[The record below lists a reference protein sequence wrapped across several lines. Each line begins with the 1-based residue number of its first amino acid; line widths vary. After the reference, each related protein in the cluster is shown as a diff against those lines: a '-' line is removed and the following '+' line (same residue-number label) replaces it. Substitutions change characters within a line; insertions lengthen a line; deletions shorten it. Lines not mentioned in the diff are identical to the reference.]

1 MNKKGITTMFKF
13 RVTTAASLATL
24 ITSPFF
30 AMTAEAA
37 DKVILQIDGAAAPF
51 YAPLYAGVEEGIFE
65 KNGIEV
71 EFIYAAAA
79 DILTNIAAGNVDFG
93 FPNGDAVV
101 AAAANG
107 LPVKVVHTTYQ
118 RGIGALLAKEASG
131 IKTYK
136 DLKGK
141 KIAVTSLASP
151 NYLQLQVGLQQAGL
165 TLDDVTVEAVATG
178 AIVQSLQAGQVDAIV
193 FSELRK
199 YNLEADGTK
208 ITMILSN
215 DFLPSFGNVV
225 VASDKKL
232 SENADVVKRFT
243 TAVTQSYE
251 WVIDGHVPE
260 ALDIALEKY
269 APTWPKD
276 QKPILTTAFEKT
288 FVPSVW
294 QSALTKEKGL
304 GAADI
309 AGWQKNADIL
319 AQFKV
324 IDSAP
329 KAEDFVVDPSM
340 IGK

>member
-1 MNKKGITTMFKF
+1 MNQF
-13 RVTTAASLATL
+13 RVTTAAGLVAL
-24 ITSPFF
+24 ITSPLF
-30 AMTAEAA
+30 AITAEAA
-37 DKVILQIDGAAAPF
+37 DKVVLQIDGAAAPF
-51 YAPLYAGVEEGIFE
+51 YAPLYAGVEKGIFE

-71 EFIYAAAA
+71 EFIYAPAA

-118 RGIGALLAKEASG
+118 RGIGALLAKADSG

-151 NYLQLQVGLQQAGL
+151 NYLQLQVGLKQAGL
-165 TLDDVTVEAVATG
+165 SINDVSVEVVATG

-199 YNLEADGTK
+199 YNLEAGGTK
-208 ITMILSN
+208 VTMILSN

-225 VASDKKL
+225 VTSDKEL
-232 SENADVVKRFT
+232 AQNPDLVKRFT
-243 TAVTQSYE
+243 TAITQSYQ
-251 WVIDGHVPE
+251 WVIDGHISD
-260 ALDIALEKY
+260 ALDISLEKY
-269 APTWPKD
+269 TPTWPKD
-276 QKPILTTAFEKT
+276 QKGILTTAFEQT

-294 QSALTKEKGL
+294 QSPLTKEKGL
-304 GAADI
+304 GAADF
-309 AGWQKNADIL
+309 AGWQKNADML
-319 AQFKV
+319 AEYKV

-329 KAEDFVVDPSM
+329 KAEDFVVDLST
-340 IGK
+340 IGQ

>member
-1 MNKKGITTMFKF
+1 MIQF
-13 RVTTAASLATL
+13 RVTTAASLGAL
-24 ITSPFF
+24 IALPLFTMS
-30 AMTAEAA
+30 AEAA
-37 DKVILQIDGAAAPF
+37 DKVVLQIDGAAAPF
-51 YAPLYAGVEEGIFE
+51 YAPLYAGVEKGIFE
-65 KNGIEV
+65 KNGVEV

-131 IKTYK
+131 IKSYK

-141 KIAVTSLASP
+141 KIGVTSLASP
-151 NYLQLQVGLQQAGL
+151 NYLQLQVGLKQAGL
-165 TLDDVTVEAVATG
+165 TLEDVSVEVVATG

-208 ITMILSN
+208 VTMILSN

-225 VASDKKL
+225 VTSNKKL
-232 SENADVVKRFT
+232 AQNADVVKRFT
-243 TAVTQSYE
+243 TAVTQSYQ
-251 WVIDGHVPE
+251 WVIDGHIPE
-260 ALDIALEKY
+260 ALDIALTKY
-269 APTWPKD
+269 TPTWPKD
-276 QKPILTTAFEKT
+276 QKGILTTAFEQT

-294 QSALTKEKGL
+294 QSPLTKEKGL
-304 GAADI
+304 GAANMS
-309 AGWQKNADIL
+309 GWQKNADIL
-319 AQFKV
+319 AQYKV

-329 KAEDFVVDPSM
+329 KATDFVVDPSM

>member
-1 MNKKGITTMFKF
+1 MIQF
-13 RVTTAASLATL
+13 RVTTAASLLAL
-24 ITSPFF
+24 IASPLFS
-30 AMTAEAA
+30 TIAEAA
-37 DKVILQIDGAAAPF
+37 DKVVLQIDGAAAPF
-51 YAPLYAGVEEGIFE
+51 YAPLYAGVEKGVFE

-118 RGIGALLAKEASG
+118 RGIGALLAKESSG

-165 TLDDVTVEAVATG
+165 KLDDVSVEVIATG

-208 ITMILSN
+208 VTMILSN

-225 VASDKKL
+225 VTSSKKL
-232 SENADVVKRFT
+232 AQNPDLVKRFT
-243 TAVTQSYE
+243 TAVTQSYQ
-251 WVIDGHVPE
+251 WVIDGHIPE
-260 ALDIALEKY
+260 ALDISLTKY
-269 APTWPKD
+269 TPTWPKD
-276 QKPILTTAFEKT
+276 QKAILTTAFEQT

-294 QSALTKEKGL
+294 QSKLTKEKGL
-304 GAADI
+304 GAADM

-319 AQFKV
+319 AQYKV

-329 KAEDFVVDPSM
+329 KAADFVVDPST

>member
-1 MNKKGITTMFKF
+1 MIQF
-13 RVTTAASLATL
+13 RVTTAASLLAL
-24 ITSPFF
+24 LTSPLF
-30 AMTAEAA
+30 ASVAEAA
-37 DKVILQIDGAAAPF
+37 DKVVLQIDGAAAPF
-51 YAPLYAGVEEGIFE
+51 YAPLYAGVEKGIFE
-65 KNGIEV
+65 KNGIQV

-131 IKTYK
+131 IKSYK

-141 KIAVTSLASP
+141 KVAVTSLASP
-151 NYLQLQVGLQQAGL
+151 NYLQLQVGLKQAGL
-165 TLDDVTVEAVATG
+165 KLDDVSVEVVATG

-199 YNLEADGTK
+199 YNLEADGSK
-208 ITMILSN
+208 VTMILSN

-225 VASDKKL
+225 VTSADKLAK
-232 SENADVVKRFT
+232 NPDVVKRFT

-251 WVIDGHVPE
+251 WVIDGHIGD
-260 ALDIALEKY
+260 ALDISLAKY
-269 APTWPKD
+269 TPTWPKD
-276 QKPILTTAFEKT
+276 QKAILTTAFEKT

-294 QSALTKEKGL
+294 QSALTKQKGL
-304 GAADI
+304 GAADM

-319 AQFKV
+319 AEYKV

-329 KAEDFVVDPSM
+329 KAAEFVVDPST

>member
-1 MNKKGITTMFKF
+1 MNQF
-13 RVTTAASLATL
+13 RVTTAAGLVAL
-24 ITSPFF
+24 ITSPLF
-30 AMTAEAA
+30 AITAEAA
-37 DKVILQIDGAAAPF
+37 DKVVLQIDGAAAPF
-51 YAPLYAGVEEGIFE
+51 YAPLYAGVEKGIFE

-118 RGIGALLAKEASG
+118 RGIGALLAKADSG

-151 NYLQLQVGLQQAGL
+151 NYLQLQVGLKQAGL
-165 TLDDVTVEAVATG
+165 SINDVSVEVVATG

-199 YNLEADGTK
+199 YNLEAGGTK
-208 ITMILSN
+208 VTMILSN

-225 VASDKKL
+225 VTSDKEL
-232 SENADVVKRFT
+232 AQNPDLVKRFT
-243 TAVTQSYE
+243 TAITQSYQ
-251 WVIDGHVPE
+251 WVIDGHIGD
-260 ALDIALEKY
+260 ALDISLEKY
-269 APTWPKD
+269 TPTWPKD
-276 QKPILTTAFEKT
+276 QKGILTTAFEQT

-294 QSALTKEKGL
+294 QSPLTKEKGL
-304 GAADI
+304 GAADF
-309 AGWQKNADIL
+309 AGWQKNADML
-319 AQFKV
+319 AEYKV

-329 KAEDFVVDPSM
+329 KAEDFVVDLST
-340 IGK
+340 IGQ

>member
-1 MNKKGITTMFKF
+1 MIQF
-13 RVTTAASLATL
+13 RVTTAASLVAL
-24 ITSPFF
+24 LTSPLF

-37 DKVILQIDGAAAPF
+37 DKVVMQIDGAAVPF
-51 YAPLYAGVEEGIFE
+51 YAPLYAGVEKGIFE

-118 RGIGALLAKEASG
+118 RGIGALLAKETSG
-131 IKTYK
+131 IESYK

-141 KIAVTSLASP
+141 KVAVTSLASP

-165 TLDDVTVEAVATG
+165 TIDDVSVEVVATG
-178 AIVQSLQAGQVDAIV
+178 AIVQSLQSGQVDAIV

-208 ITMILSN
+208 VTMILSN

-225 VASDKKL
+225 VTSDKKL
-232 SENADVVKRFT
+232 SENPDLVKRFT
-243 TAVTQSYE
+243 TAISQSYQ
-251 WVIDGHVPE
+251 WVIDGHVGD

-276 QKPILTTAFEKT
+276 QKGILTTAFEQT

-294 QSALTKEKGL
+294 QSPLTKEKGL
-304 GAADI
+304 GAADL
-309 AGWQKNADIL
+309 AAWQKNADIL
-319 AQFKV
+319 ARYKV
-324 IDSAP
+324 IDDAP
-329 KAEDFVVDPSM
+329 KAADFVVDPST

>member
-1 MNKKGITTMFKF
+1 MIQF
-13 RVTTAASLATL
+13 RVTTAASLGAL
-24 ITSPFF
+24 ITLPLF
-30 AMTAEAA
+30 ALSAEAA
-37 DKVILQIDGAAAPF
+37 DKVVLQIDGAAAPF
-51 YAPLYAGVEEGIFE
+51 YAPLYAGVEKGIFE

-131 IKTYK
+131 IKSYK

-151 NYLQLQVGLQQAGL
+151 NYLQLQVGLKQAGL
-165 TLDDVTVEAVATG
+165 TIEDVSVEVVATG

-208 ITMILSN
+208 VTMILSN

-225 VASDKKL
+225 VTSNKKL
-232 SENADVVKRFT
+232 AQNADVVKRFT
-243 TAVTQSYE
+243 TAVTQSYQ
-251 WVIDGHVPE
+251 WVIDGHIPE
-260 ALDIALEKY
+260 ALDIALTKY
-269 APTWPKD
+269 TPTWPKD
-276 QKPILTTAFEKT
+276 QKGILTTAFEQT

-294 QSALTKEKGL
+294 QSSLTKEKGL
-304 GAADI
+304 GAANTS
-309 AGWQKNADIL
+309 GWQKNADIL
-319 AQFKV
+319 AQYKV

-329 KAEDFVVDPSM
+329 KAADFVVDPSM

>member
-1 MNKKGITTMFKF
+1 MIQF
-13 RVTTAASLATL
+13 RVMTAASLMAL
-24 ITSPFF
+24 LTSPLFDS
-30 AMTAEAA
+30 AALAA
-37 DKVILQIDGAAAPF
+37 DKVVMQIDGAAVPF
-51 YAPLYAGVEEGIFE
+51 YAPLYAGVEKGIFE

-71 EFIYAAAA
+71 EFIYAGAA

-151 NYLQLQVGLQQAGL
+151 NYLQLQVGLKQAGL
-165 TLDDVTVEAVATG
+165 SLGDVTVEVVATG
-178 AIVQSLQAGQVDAIV
+178 AIMQSLQSGQVDAII

-208 ITMILSN
+208 VTMILSN

-225 VASDKKL
+225 VTSAKSV
-232 SENADVVKRFT
+232 SQRADLVKRFT

-251 WVIDGHVPE
+251 WVIDGHVGD
-260 ALDIALEKY
+260 AIDISLNKY
-269 APTWPKD
+269 TPTWPKE
-276 QKPILTTAFEKT
+276 QKAILTTAFEKT

-294 QSALTKEKGL
+294 QSPLTKNKGL
-304 GAADI
+304 GAADL

-319 AQFKV
+319 AEYKV
-324 IDSAP
+324 IDAAP
-329 KAEDFVVDPSM
+329 KAADFVVDPST

>member
-1 MNKKGITTMFKF
+1 MFKF
-13 RVTTAASLATL
+13 RVTTAASLAAL

-51 YAPLYAGVEEGIFE
+51 YAPLYAGVEKGIFE

>member
-1 MNKKGITTMFKF
+1 MIQF
-13 RVTTAASLATL
+13 RVTTAASLLALIASPLIAT
-24 ITSPFF
+24 
-30 AMTAEAA
+30 TAEAA
-37 DKVILQIDGAAAPF
+37 DKVVLQIDGAAAPF
-51 YAPLYAGVEEGIFE
+51 YAPLYAGVEKGIFE

-118 RGIGALLAKEASG
+118 RGIGALLAKADSG

-141 KIAVTSLASP
+141 KVAVTSLASP
-151 NYLQLQVGLQQAGL
+151 NYLQLQVGLKQAGL
-165 TLDDVTVEAVATG
+165 SIDDVSVEVVATG

-208 ITMILSN
+208 VTMILSN

-225 VASDKKL
+225 VTSDKEL
-232 SENADVVKRFT
+232 AQNPDLVKRFT

-251 WVIDGHVPE
+251 WVIDGHIGD
-260 ALDIALEKY
+260 ALDISLEKY
-269 APTWPKD
+269 TPTWPKD
-276 QKPILTTAFEKT
+276 QKGILTTAFEQT

-294 QSALTKEKGL
+294 QSPLTKEKGL
-304 GAADI
+304 GAADF

-319 AQFKV
+319 AEYKV

-329 KAEDFVVDPSM
+329 KAEDFVADPSM
-340 IGK
+340 IGQ

>member
-1 MNKKGITTMFKF
+1 MTEF
-13 RVTTAASLATL
+13 RVTTAAGLLAL
-24 ITSPFF
+24 AASPLF
-30 AMTAEAA
+30 ASFAAAA
-37 DKVILQIDGAAAPF
+37 DKVVMQIDGAAAPF
-51 YAPLYAGVEEGIFE
+51 YAPLYAGVEKGIFE

-118 RGIGALLAKEASG
+118 RGIGALLAKADSG
-131 IKTYK
+131 IASYK

-141 KIAVTSLASP
+141 KVAVTSLASP
-151 NYLQLQVGLQQAGL
+151 NYLQLQVGLTQAGL
-165 TLDDVTVEAVATG
+165 TLDDVSVEVVQTG

-199 YNLEADGTK
+199 YSLEADGTK
-208 ITMILSN
+208 VNMVLSN

-225 VASDKKL
+225 VTSADKL
-232 SENADVVKRFT
+232 ADNADLVKRFT
-243 TAVTQSYE
+243 TAVTQSYG
-251 WVIDGHVPE
+251 WVIDGHVGD
-260 ALDIALEKY
+260 ALDIALDKY

-276 QKPILTTAFEKT
+276 QKALLTTAFEKT
-288 FVPSVW
+288 FVPTVW
-294 QSALTKEKGL
+294 QSPLTREKGL
-304 GAADI
+304 GAADL
-309 AGWQKNADIL
+309 AGWQKNADVL
-319 AQFKV
+319 AEYKV

-340 IGK
+340 IGR

>member
-1 MNKKGITTMFKF
+1 MIQF
-13 RVTTAASLATL
+13 RVTTAASLLAL
-24 ITSPFF
+24 LTSPFF
-30 AMTAEAA
+30 ASIAGAA
-37 DKVILQIDGAAAPF
+37 DKVVLQIDGAAAPF
-51 YAPLYAGVEEGIFE
+51 YSPLYAGVDKGIFE

-118 RGIGALLAKEASG
+118 RGIGALLAKESSG

-151 NYLQLQVGLQQAGL
+151 NYLQLQVGLKQAGL
-165 TLDDVTVEAVATG
+165 SLDDVSVEVVATG

-208 ITMILSN
+208 VTMILSN

-225 VASDKKL
+225 VTSAKKL
-232 SENADVVKRFT
+232 SANPDLVKRFT

-251 WVIDGHVPE
+251 WVIDGHIGD
-260 ALDIALEKY
+260 ALDISLAKY
-269 APTWPKD
+269 TPTWPKD
-276 QKPILTTAFEKT
+276 QKAILTTAFEQT

-294 QSALTKEKGL
+294 QSALTKQKGL
-304 GAADI
+304 GAADL
-309 AGWQKNADIL
+309 AAWQKNADIL
-319 AQFKV
+319 AQYKV

-329 KAEDFVVDPSM
+329 KAADFVVDPST

>member
-1 MNKKGITTMFKF
+1 MNTFHTMTRAGFI
-13 RVTTAASLATL
+13 ALL
-24 ITSPFF
+24 TSPLL

-37 DKVILQIDGAAAPF
+37 DKVVMQIDGAAAPF
-51 YAPLYAGVEEGIFE
+51 YAPLYAGVEKGIFE

-118 RGIGALLAKEASG
+118 RGIGALLAKESSG
-131 IKTYK
+131 IKSYK

-141 KIAVTSLASP
+141 KVAVTSLASP

-165 TLDDVTVEAVATG
+165 TLEDISVEVVATG
-178 AIVQSLQAGQVDAIV
+178 AIVQSLQADKVDAIV

-208 ITMILSN
+208 VTMILSN

-225 VASDKKL
+225 VTSSKKL
-232 SENADVVKRFT
+232 SESTDLVKRFT

-251 WVIDGHVPE
+251 WTIDGHVSE

-276 QKPILTTAFEKT
+276 QKGLLTTAFEKT

-294 QSALTKEKGL
+294 QSPLTKEKGL

-309 AGWQKNADIL
+309 AAWQKSGDIL

-329 KAEDFVVDPSM
+329 DAADFVVDPST

>member
-1 MNKKGITTMFKF
+1 MIQF
-13 RVTTAASLATL
+13 RVTTAASLLAL
-24 ITSPFF
+24 LTSPLF
-30 AMTAEAA
+30 ASVAEAA
-37 DKVILQIDGAAAPF
+37 DKVVLQIDGAAAPF
-51 YAPLYAGVEEGIFE
+51 YAPLYAGVEKGIFE

-131 IKTYK
+131 IKSYK

-141 KIAVTSLASP
+141 KVAVTSLASP
-151 NYLQLQVGLQQAGL
+151 NYLQLQVGLKQAGL
-165 TLDDVTVEAVATG
+165 KLDDVSVEVVATG

-199 YNLEADGTK
+199 YNLEADGSK
-208 ITMILSN
+208 VTMILSN

-225 VASDKKL
+225 VTSADKLAK
-232 SENADVVKRFT
+232 NPDVVKRFT

-251 WVIDGHVPE
+251 WVIDGHIGD
-260 ALDIALEKY
+260 ALDISLAKY
-269 APTWPKD
+269 TPTWPKD
-276 QKPILTTAFEKT
+276 QKAILTTAFEKT

-294 QSALTKEKGL
+294 QSALTKQKGL
-304 GAADI
+304 GAADM

-319 AQFKV
+319 AEYKV

-329 KAEDFVVDPSM
+329 KAAEFVVDPST

>member
-1 MNKKGITTMFKF
+1 MMHF
-13 RVTTAASLATL
+13 RVTTAASLAAL
-24 ITSPFF
+24 LTSSIF
-30 AMTAEAA
+30 AMSAHAA
-37 DKVILQIDGAAAPF
+37 DKVVMQIDGAAVPF
-51 YAPLYAGVEEGIFE
+51 YAPLYAGVENGVFE

-118 RGIGALLAKEASG
+118 RGIGALIAKESSG
-131 IKTYK
+131 IKTYA

-141 KIAVTSLASP
+141 KVAVTSLASP

-165 TLDDVTVEAVATG
+165 SIDDVSVEVVATG
-178 AIVQSLQAGQVDAIV
+178 AIVQALQADQVDAIV

-208 ITMILSN
+208 VTMILSN

-225 VASDKKL
+225 VTSDKKL
-232 SENADVVKRFT
+232 SENPDLVKRFT
-243 TAVTQSYE
+243 TAVSQSYQ
-251 WVIDGHVPE
+251 WVIDGHINE
-260 ALDIALEKY
+260 ALDIALDKY

-276 QKPILTTAFEKT
+276 QKGILTTAFEQT

-294 QSALTKEKGL
+294 QSPLTKEKGL
-304 GAADI
+304 GAADM

-319 AQFKV
+319 AEYKV

>member
-1 MNKKGITTMFKF
+1 MIQF
-13 RVTTAASLATL
+13 RVTTAASLLAL
-24 ITSPFF
+24 LTSPFF
-30 AMTAEAA
+30 ASLADAA
-37 DKVILQIDGAAAPF
+37 DKVVMQIDGAAAPF
-51 YAPLYAGVEEGIFE
+51 YAPLYAGVENGVFE

-118 RGIGALLAKEASG
+118 RGIGALLAKADSG
-131 IKTYK
+131 ITGYK

-151 NYLQLQVGLQQAGL
+151 NYLQLQVGLKLAGL
-165 TLDDVTVEAVATG
+165 SLDDVNVEVVQTG

-208 ITMILSN
+208 VTMVLSN

-225 VASDKKL
+225 VTNAAKL
-232 SENADVVKRFT
+232 AENPDLVKRFT

-251 WVIDGHVPE
+251 WVIDGHVNE
-260 ALDIALEKY
+260 ALDIALDKY

-276 QKPILTTAFEKT
+276 QKGILTTAFEQT
-288 FVPSVW
+288 FVPTVW
-294 QSALTKEKGL
+294 QSPLTKEKGL
-304 GAADI
+304 GAADF

-319 AQFKV
+319 AEYKV
-324 IDSAP
+324 IDEAP
-329 KAEDFVVDPSM
+329 KAEDFVVDPST
-340 IGK
+340 IGQ

>member
-1 MNKKGITTMFKF
+1 MIQF
-13 RVTTAASLATL
+13 RVTTAASLLAL
-24 ITSPFF
+24 ITSPLF
-30 AMTAEAA
+30 ATIAEAA
-37 DKVILQIDGAAAPF
+37 DKVVMQIDGAAAPF
-51 YAPLYAGVEEGIFE
+51 YAPLYAGVEKGIFE
-65 KNGIEV
+65 KNGIQV

-79 DILTNIAAGNVDFG
+79 DIMTNIAAGNVDFG

-101 AAAANG
+101 AAAASG

-118 RGIGALLAKEASG
+118 RGIGALLAKADSG

-141 KIAVTSLASP
+141 KVAVTSLASP
-151 NYLQLQVGLQQAGL
+151 NYLQLQVGLKQAGL
-165 TLDDVTVEAVATG
+165 SINDVSVEVVATG

-208 ITMILSN
+208 VTMILSN

-225 VASDKKL
+225 VTSTKKL
-232 SENADVVKRFT
+232 AQNPDLVKRFT
-243 TAVTQSYE
+243 TAVTQSYQ
-251 WVIDGHVPE
+251 WTIDGHIGD
-260 ALDIALEKY
+260 ALDISLAKY
-269 APTWPKD
+269 TPTWPKD
-276 QKPILTTAFEKT
+276 QKGILTAAFEQT

-294 QSALTKEKGL
+294 QSPLTKEKGL
-304 GAADI
+304 GAADF

-319 AQFKV
+319 AQYKI
-324 IDSAP
+324 IDTDP
-329 KAEDFVVDPSM
+329 KATDFVVDPSM